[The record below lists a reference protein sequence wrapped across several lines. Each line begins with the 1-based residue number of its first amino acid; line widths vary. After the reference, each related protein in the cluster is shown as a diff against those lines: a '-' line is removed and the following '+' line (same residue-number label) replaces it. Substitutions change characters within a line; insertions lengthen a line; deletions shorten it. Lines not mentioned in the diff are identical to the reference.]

1 MKDINKLINNVCIVL
16 ILLLFIFMFQ
26 LFIKKSNNLIDTNL
40 IDTNLIDTNLIDTN
54 IIPKNQQQTYETKYT
69 HCHNINGCYKQCTNN
84 YKYPQYCQYDQNS
97 YNIDVCDNLE
107 NNTIIKNDIIQY
119 PKLCNTRINIYNPL

>member
-1 MKDINKLINNVCIVL
+1 MKDTNKLINNICIVL

-26 LFIKKSNNLIDTNL
+26 LFIKKSNNLIDN
-40 IDTNLIDTNLIDTN
+40 NLIDTNLIDTN

-97 YNIDVCDNLE
+97 YNLDVCNNLE
-107 NNTIIKNDIIQY
+107 NNTVIKNNIIQY
-119 PKLCNTRINIYNPL
+119 PELCSKRVNMYNPLK